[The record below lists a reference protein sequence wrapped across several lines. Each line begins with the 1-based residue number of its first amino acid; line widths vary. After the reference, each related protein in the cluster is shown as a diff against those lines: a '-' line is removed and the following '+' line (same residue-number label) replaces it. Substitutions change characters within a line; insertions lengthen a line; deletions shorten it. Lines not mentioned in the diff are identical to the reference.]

1 MSGVVSHIFIFA
13 DMFSS
18 SQRSLFPFVSDHFS
32 SSLGRSHWLLTFR
45 VNEITGYISFW
56 PAFLYLAYILKVYP
70 YHSMGQYCI
79 PFHDWI
85 ISHCMYTPHFFI
97 HQSIDIGL
105 GCFYCGTM
113 MHNAGMSMCVEAF
126 LWTCA
131 FSSLGYMP
139 RGGIAG
145 LSYGLTPCLTFWR
158 TDKLS
163 QSGWFILHPHKQFL
177 MFLVSPHSYQHLLL
191 SIFFIIIILLNI
203 EWYLIVVFVFP

>member
-45 VNEITGYISFW
+45 VNEITGYILLACLPLLSIHFKSLSISQHGSVLHSFSW
-56 PAFLYLAYILKVYP
+56 LNNIPLYV
-70 YHSMGQYCI
+70 H
-79 PFHDWI
+79 
-85 ISHCMYTPHFFI
+85 TTFFI

-105 GCFYCGTM
+105 GCFYFGTM
-113 MHNAGMSMCVEAF
+113 MNNAGMSVCVEAF

-163 QSGWFILHPHKQFL
+163 QSGWFILHPHQQFL